1 VAVPNARVVLRG
13 IDNLA
18 AMPLRPTT
26 LRGRGAY
33 ETGLEHAQGVVLVD
47 AVGGVE
53 EVDSSRDPKA
63 LVEKLGPTGVTFA
76 VRFWHGPK
84 TKDMWNARSA
94 GAIAIKSALEKAG
107 IQAPTPHQAVWV
119 QQGSEQLKGQT

>member
-1 VAVPNARVVLRG
+1 MPVLEQAALSIPIAQSDEQVVSESTG
-13 IDNLA
+13 TEDWVLA
-18 AMPLRPTT
+18 T
-26 LRGRGAY
+26 
-33 ETGLEHAQGVVLVD
+33 VVLVG
-47 AVGGVE
+47 AVGGLE

-63 LVEKLGPTGVTFA
+63 LVEKLGPTGVTFT

-107 IQAPTPHQAVWV
+107 IQAPTPHQAVWI